1 MSAPDRFTPYAP
13 DVQAVVRLEEALPP
27 EHPVYVFVDLI
38 RAVDLGHFVIPPGPK
53 GEKPYHPHA
62 LFGILAWGYL
72 HGVRS
77 ARKLA
82 RLARQE
88 ATFVY
93 LAGGGR
99 PNYRRLARFR
109 RENRVAFTA
118 VFQETVVLAL
128 RLGLAR
134 LGHVALDGTK
144 LKANTSKH
152 KAMSYGR
159 MRQREAQL
167 KEEIARLVEQAE
179 AQDTAEDQEYGV
191 DSDGYSVA
199 EELAR
204 REARLAKIQAARE
217 RLEAE
222 QRVEQGRPEDGP
234 PVIAEKEQRLFADP
248 DARIMLLKRGEYDYA
263 YNAQAA
269 VDAESGIIVAAALTN
284 VAPDVGHLPALA
296 AEVRALRDIAELPE
310 DALTTMSA
318 DAGYFSGENAREDGA
333 GLDLLIAAGRDD
345 PATAA
350 SRSGIWS
357 AECFGYDAARDVWV
371 CPADKLL
378 VRQVTPPGSTG
389 RPSQHRYLAAPDDCA
404 ACPLRVRCLKPGA
417 DRRPALQAPPTRCPP
432 TLCPPQGHRRA
443 GLRPAQGGAR
453 LHHPQP
459 ARARSCRWRVPAGRP
474 RPQPRQAAARLP
486 APCHLVGAGGGLTLV
501 PAARDL
507 RTVIAG
513 RPEATRTA
521 PEAPGHTTPPPTATT
536 LGRRLLPPA
545 PRRTDP

>member
-1 MSAPDRFTPYAP
+1 MSALDRFKAYAP

-27 EHPVYVFVDLI
+27 EHPVHVFVDLV
-38 RAVDLGHFVIPPGPK
+38 RSVDLGHFVIPPGPK

-88 ATFVY
+88 ATCVY

-99 PNYRRLARFR
+99 PNYRTLARFR
-109 RENRVAFTA
+109 RENAAAFTA
-118 VFQETVVLAL
+118 VFQETVILAL

-179 AQDTAEDQEYGV
+179 AQDATEDQEYGT

-204 REARLAKIQAARE
+204 REARLAKIRAARE

-222 QRVEQGRPEDGP
+222 QRAEQGVADDAQ
-234 PVIAEKEQRLFADP
+234 PVIAEKEQRSFADP
-248 DARIMLLKRGEYDYA
+248 DARIMLMKRGAYDYA

-269 VDAESGIIVAAALTN
+269 VDGEHGVIVAAALTN

-296 AEVRALRDIAELPE
+296 GEVRALREVAEVP
-310 DALTTMSA
+310 DDDPTTLSA
-318 DAGYFSGENAREDGA
+318 DAGYFSGQNASEDGA

-345 PATAA
+345 PAAAA
-350 SRSGIWS
+350 SDSGIWS
-357 AECFGYDAARDVWV
+357 AEAFGYDAVRDVWV
-371 CPADKLL
+371 CPSDNLL
-378 VRQVTPPGSTG
+378 VRQVAPPGATG
-389 RPSQHRYLAAPDDCA
+389 RPSKHRYLATTEDCA
-404 ACPLRVRCLKPGA
+404 ACPLRARCLKPGEE
-417 DRRPALQAPPTRCPP
+417 RRILVSQRSRPTGAMRFKLRQPDARRRYARRKAIVEP
-432 TLCPPQGHRRA
+432 VFGQLKEARGFTTLSLR
-443 GLRPAQGGAR
+443 GL
-453 LHHPQP
+453 
-459 ARARSCRWRVPAGRP
+459 ARAAGEYLLACLAHNLGKLLRVCP
-474 RPQPRQAAARLP
+474 LP
-486 APCHLVGAGGGLTLV
+486 STTTLT
-501 PAARDL
+501 PAA
-507 RTVIAG
+507 G
-513 RPEATRTA
+513 
-521 PEAPGHTTPPPTATT
+521 
-536 LGRRLLPPA
+536 
-545 PRRTDP
+545 

>member
-1 MSAPDRFTPYAP
+1 MSSRDRFKPYAP

-27 EHPVYVFVDLI
+27 EHPIHVFVDLVQG
-38 RAVDLGHFVIPPGPK
+38 VDLRHFVIPPGPK

-99 PNYRRLARFR
+99 PNYRTLARFR
-109 RENRVAFTA
+109 RDNAAAFTA
-118 VFQETVVLAL
+118 VFQETVILAL

-159 MRQREAQL
+159 MRQRETQL

-179 AQDTAEDQEYGV
+179 DQDTAEDQEYGV

-217 RLEAE
+217 RLE
-222 QRVEQGRPEDGP
+222 VEQGAEQGLPEDAAAE
-234 PVIAEKEQRLFADP
+234 IADKEQRSFADP
-248 DARIMLLKRGEYDYA
+248 DARIMLMKRGEYDYA

-269 VDAESGIIVAAALTN
+269 VDGESGVIVAAALTN

-296 AEVRALRDIAELPE
+296 GEVRALRDVAQVP
-310 DALTTMSA
+310 DDDPTTMSA
-318 DAGYFSGENAREDGA
+318 DAGYFSGENAAEDGA
-333 GLDLLIAAGRDD
+333 GLDLLLAAGRDD
-345 PATAA
+345 PAAA
-350 SRSGIWS
+350 TTKATTYSIDR
-357 AECFGYDAARDVWV
+357 FGYDPTRDVWV
-371 CPADKLL
+371 CPAGKLL
-378 VRQVTPPGSTG
+378 DLVSSTG
-389 RPSQHRYLAAPDDCA
+389 RRGRPSINQYVAAPADCA
-404 ACPLRVRCLKPGA
+404 DCPLRAHCLKPDEDHRRLQA
-417 DRRPALQAPPTRCPP
+417 KDRRSTGAMRLKLRQTDARRRYARRKAIVEPVFGQLKEARGFT
-432 TLCPPQGHRRA
+432 TLSLR
-443 GLRPAQGGAR
+443 GLA
-453 LHHPQP
+453 
-459 ARARSCRWRVPAGRP
+459 
-474 RPQPRQAAARLP
+474 QAAGEYLLACLAHNLGKLVRVCPLP
-486 APCHLVGAGGGLTLV
+486 STMPTPAVG
-501 PAARDL
+501 
-507 RTVIAG
+507 
-513 RPEATRTA
+513 
-521 PEAPGHTTPPPTATT
+521 
-536 LGRRLLPPA
+536 
-545 PRRTDP
+545 

>member
-1 MSAPDRFTPYAP
+1 MSAPERFKQYAP

-27 EHPVYVFVDLI
+27 EHPIHVFVDL
-38 RAVDLGHFVIPPGPK
+38 VQSVGLSHFVIPPGPK

-99 PNYRRLARFR
+99 PDYRTLARFR
-109 RENRVAFTA
+109 RDNAGAFTA
-118 VFQETVVLAL
+118 VFQETVILAL

-152 KAMSYGR
+152 TAMSYGR

-179 AQDTAEDQEYGV
+179 TQDTAEDQEYGV

-222 QRVEQGRPEDGP
+222 QRTEQGLPEDAAP
-234 PVIAEKEQRLFADP
+234 EIADKEQRSFADP
-248 DARIMLLKRGEYDYA
+248 DARIMLMKRGAYDYA
-263 YNAQAA
+263 DNAQAA
-269 VDAESGIIVAAALTN
+269 VDGESGVIVVADLTN
-284 VAPDVGHLPALA
+284 VAPDVGHLPPIA
-296 AEVRALRDIAELPE
+296 AKVRALRDVAELPE
-310 DALTTMSA
+310 DDPTTMSA
-318 DAGYFSGENAREDGA
+318 DAGYFSGENAGEDGA

-350 SRSGIWS
+350 SDSGLWS
-357 AECFGYDAARDVWV
+357 AEAFGYDAVRDAWV

-378 VRQVTPPGSTG
+378 VRQVTPPGATG
-389 RPSQHRYLAAPDDCA
+389 RPSKHRYLATPEDCA
-404 ACPLRVRCLKPGA
+404 ACPLRAQCTRSRKASARRTITVRPQEQYEALRAAREREQTDAYA
-417 DRRPALQAPPTRCPP
+417 DEYA
-432 TLCPPQGHRRA
+432 RRA
-443 GLRPAQGGAR
+443 GVEGTLSQAVRRCGLR
-453 LHHPQP
+453 
-459 ARARSCRWRVPAGRP
+459 RSRY
-474 RPQPRQAAARLP
+474 
-486 APCHLVGAGGGLTLV
+486 VGL
-501 PAARDL
+501 
-507 RTVIAG
+507 
-513 RPEATRTA
+513 
-521 PEAPGHTTPPPTATT
+521 
-536 LGRRLLPPA
+536 
-545 PRRTDP
+545 